1 MSADNRAH
9 NPSVSPEDFSMDRNL
24 ALEAVRV
31 TEAAALAA
39 SKTVGRGDEE
49 AADAAAVDAMREAL
63 NALSMQGEVVIG
75 EGERDEA
82 PMLYIGEKVGN
93 GYGPVLDI
101 ALDPLEGTSITAKGG
116 QNALAVLAMTDKG
129 GFLNAPDTY
138 MRKLGVG
145 PGIDENKLD
154 LDAPVEDVLKVI
166 ARAKD
171 AKVEDLLVCILD
183 RPRHEDLI
191 HDVRKAGA
199 RISLIQDGDVSAVI
213 ATCDSETGIDVYIGT
228 GGAPEGVLAAAAL
241 QCLGGKILGQL
252 VFRNDDEKERA
263 RKIGIT
269 DFNRIYKT
277 DDLAKPGN
285 VMFAA
290 TGVTDGAMLPGV
302 RRYAGGATTNSIVMR
317 SKTGTIRRI
326 EATHNF
332 DRKREV

>member
-1 MSADNRAH
+1 MSAEKRF
-9 NPSVSPEDFSMDRNL
+9 PVSPAFTMERNL

-63 NALSMQGEVVIG
+63 NSLSIQGTVVIG

-82 PMLYIGEKVGN
+82 PMLYIGERVGN
-93 GYGPVLDI
+93 GSGPVLDI
-101 ALDPLEGTSITAKGG
+101 ALDPLEGTTITAKGG

-154 LDAPVEDVLKVI
+154 LNAPVADILKIVAKEKQ
-166 ARAKD
+166 AR
-171 AKVEDLLVCILD
+171 VEDLLVCILD
-183 RPRHEDLI
+183 RPRHEELI
-191 HDVRKAGA
+191 RDVRKAGA

-213 ATCDSETGIDVYIGT
+213 ATCDPESGLDLYIGT

-252 VFRNDDEKERA
+252 VFRNDGEKKRA
-263 RKIGIT
+263 EAVGIL
-269 DFNRIYKT
+269 DFNRIYRT

-290 TGVTDGAMLPGV
+290 TGVTNGAMLPGV
-302 RRYAGGATTNSIVMR
+302 RRYVGGAKTHSIVMR

-332 DRKREV
+332 DRKAGD